1 MEIFEPLYSKK
12 VIILQKIA
20 EELLFVD
27 VNERIPKIG
36 ELAEKYQVGRGT
48 IQTALKNLESVS
60 CIKLDSR
67 GHLGTFLRAKDVP
80 CLLKYAGTSRI
91 IGVMPLPY
99 SKKYEGL
106 ASGFN
111 SEFEKLDVN
120 LNIAFMRGAKLRLE
134 GVKEGRYDFALVSR
148 YSALE
153 AIKENKE
160 LEIALTFGT
169 NTYVSKH
176 AVIFADANNKKV
188 KSGMKIG
195 IDSFSTDQK
204 TLTMAE
210 TKDLDVEYVDLNYM
224 HLLQHLK
231 AKSID
236 AAIWNTDEIDS
247 EMYHTSPLSSELA
260 KKEEQ
265 QITEAVCVIRKDNK
279 KLDYL
284 LNLLSINQVK
294 ETQRK
299 VEEGNHIP
307 KY

>member
-1 MEIFEPLYSKK
+1 MEIYEPLYSKK
-12 VIILQKIA
+12 VRILQKIA
-20 EELLFVD
+20 EDLLFVD
-27 VNERIPKIG
+27 VNERIPKVG
-36 ELAEKYQVGRGT
+36 ELAEKFEVGRGT

-60 CIKLDSR
+60 CIKLESR
-67 GHLGTFLRAKDVP
+67 GHLGTFLRSKDVP

-111 SEFEKLDVN
+111 SEFESLDVN

-134 GVKEGRYDFALVSR
+134 GVKEGRYDFALVSK

-153 AIKENKE
+153 AIRENKD
-160 LEIALTFGT
+160 LEIGLSFGM

-176 AVIFADANNKKV
+176 AVIFADADNKKIEN
-188 KSGMKIG
+188 GMKVG

-210 TKDLDVEYVDLNYM
+210 TKDFDVEYIDLNYM

-231 AKSID
+231 ANSID
-236 AAIWNTDEIDS
+236 AAIWNTDEIDL
-247 EMYHTSPLSSELA
+247 EMYHTAPLSSELA

-265 QITEAVCVIRKDNK
+265 QITEAVCVIRKNNK
-279 KLDYL
+279 KLEYL
-284 LNLLSINQVK
+284 LNILSITQIK
-294 ETQRK
+294 ETQHK
-299 VEEGNHIP
+299 VEQGKYIP

>member
-1 MEIFEPLYSKK
+1 MEIYEPLYSKK
-12 VIILQKIA
+12 VRILQKVA

-60 CIKLDSR
+60 CIKLESR
-67 GHLGTFLRAKDVP
+67 GHLGTFLRNKDVP
-80 CLLKYAGTSRI
+80 NLLKYAGTSRI

-134 GVKEGRYDFALVSR
+134 GVKEGRYDFALVSK
-148 YSALE
+148 YSAVE

-160 LEIALTFGT
+160 LDIALAFGM

-176 AVIFADANNKKV
+176 AVIFADGKNNKIK
-188 KSGMKIG
+188 KGMKIG

-210 TKDLDVEYVDLNYM
+210 TKHLDVKYIDLNYM

-247 EMYHTSPLSSELA
+247 EMYHTAPLSSALA
-260 KKEEQ
+260 SREEQ
-265 QITEAVCVIRKDNK
+265 QITEAVCVINKSNK
-279 KLDYL
+279 KLKYL
-284 LNLLSINQVK
+284 LHLLSVTELKTMQ
-294 ETQRK
+294 QK
-299 VEEGNHIP
+299 VEEGKHIP
-307 KY
+307 RY

>member
-12 VIILQKIA
+12 VLVLQKIA

-36 ELAEKYQVGRGT
+36 ELADKYQVGRGT

-67 GHLGTFLRAKDVP
+67 GHLGTFLRAKDIS

-111 SEFEKLDVN
+111 SEFEKLDLN

-134 GVKEGRYDFALVSR
+134 GVKEGRYDFALVSK

-160 LEIALTFGT
+160 LEIVLRFGT
-169 NTYVSKH
+169 GTYVSKH
-176 AVIFADANNKKV
+176 AVIFADVNNKEV

-210 TKDLDVEYVDLNYM
+210 TKDLDVDYVDLNYM

-236 AAIWNTDEIDS
+236 AAIWNTDEIDL
-247 EMYHTSPLSSELA
+247 EMYHTSPLSSTLA
-260 KKEEQ
+260 KKEEL
-265 QITEAVCVIRKDNK
+265 QITEAVCVIRKNNK
-279 KLDYL
+279 KLEYM
-284 LNLLSINQVK
+284 LNLISINQVI

-299 VEEGNHIP
+299 VEEGKRIP